1 MTPDQHLI
9 LKRIRRI
16 VSNIRIDTR
25 HGDNTTYQSAGEI
38 LALLDLM
45 EKSK

>member
-9 LKRIRRI
+9 LKRIRR
-16 VSNIRIDTR
+16 VASNIRIDTR
-25 HGDNTTYQSAGEI
+25 HSDNTTYQSAGEI

>member
-25 HGDNTTYQSAGEI
+25 NSDNTTYQSAGEI

>member
-16 VSNIRIDTR
+16 ASNIRIDTR
-25 HGDNTTYQSAGEI
+25 NSDNTTYQSAGEI

>member
-16 VSNIRIDTR
+16 ASNIRIDTQ